1 LLVEIRQTKNQKL
14 KTKNKQQAPS
24 NKEQTTLKSYIMKP
38 LKFLAFFI
46 IPMGLII
53 AAVPQNKTKPYKL
66 TADQLLGEANA
77 RTQYITP
84 ETVADLIVKKD
95 PSFQLIDVRNKDDF
109 EKFSL
114 PGAINIPV
122 SDLLSDKY
130 SDVLN
135 QDVKMNIFYSNGT
148 ITANEAWMVTRQLG
162 YKNNFV
168 LEGGL
173 NYWFD
178 AILNPQKPASTSPD
192 EEFAK
197 YDFRLSAG
205 KALGGGMTVQS
216 NQTQSTETAKPAI
229 QSAPKKKKA
238 AGGC

>member
-1 LLVEIRQTKNQKL
+1 
-14 KTKNKQQAPS
+14 
-24 NKEQTTLKSYIMKP
+24 MKP
-38 LKFLAFFI
+38 RTLLALFI

-66 TADQLLGEANA
+66 TAAQLLSEANT
-77 RTQYITP
+77 RTQYVTP
-84 ETVADLIVKKD
+84 EVVADMVVKKD
-95 PSFQLIDVRNKDDF
+95 PSLRLIDVRSQEEF
-109 EKFSL
+109 EKYSL
-114 PGAINIPV
+114 PGAINIPA

-130 SDVLN
+130 TDILN
-135 QDVKMNIFYSNGT
+135 QDVKMNVFYSNGSLV
-148 ITANEAWMVTRQLG
+148 ANEAWMITRQLG
-162 YKNNFV
+162 YTNNFV

-197 YDFRLSAG
+197 YDFRKSAG
-205 KALGGGMTVQS
+205 QALGGGGPVQV
-216 NQTQSTETAKPAI
+216 TQEPAATSAKPAI
-229 QSAPKKKKA
+229 MPIPKKKRA

>member
-1 LLVEIRQTKNQKL
+1 
-14 KTKNKQQAPS
+14 
-24 NKEQTTLKSYIMKP
+24 MKP
-38 LKFLAFFI
+38 LKLLALFI

-66 TADQLLGEANA
+66 TADQLLDEAST
-77 RTQYITP
+77 RTQYIAP
-84 ETVADLIVKKD
+84 ETVADMIIKKD
-95 PSFQLIDVRNKDDF
+95 PSFQLIDVRNQDDF

-114 PGAINIPV
+114 LGAINIPM

-130 SDVLN
+130 TDVLN
-135 QDVKMNIFYSNGT
+135 QDVKINIFYSNAT

-205 KALGGGMTVQS
+205 KALGGGTTIQS
-216 NQTQSTETAKPAI
+216 NQTRSPASVKPPL

>member
-1 LLVEIRQTKNQKL
+1 
-14 KTKNKQQAPS
+14 
-24 NKEQTTLKSYIMKP
+24 MKP
-38 LKFLAFFI
+38 LKLLALFI

-66 TADQLLGEANA
+66 TADELLAEAKT

-84 ETVADLIVKKD
+84 ETVADMIVKKD
-95 PSFQLIDVRNKDDF
+95 PTLRLIDVRSQDEF

-114 PGAINIPV
+114 PGSLNIPI

-130 SDVLN
+130 TDILN
-135 QDVKMNIFYSNGT
+135 QDVKMNVFYSNGSL
-148 ITANEAWMVTRQLG
+148 TANEAWMVTRQLG
-162 YKNNFV
+162 YKNNYV

-178 AILNPQKPASTSPD
+178 AIINPQKPASTSSD
-192 EEFAK
+192 EEFAR
-197 YDFRLSAG
+197 YDFRKSAG
-205 KALGGGMTVQS
+205 SALGGGGVVQS
-216 NQTQSTETAKPAI
+216 AQNSPASNVKPAVTGV
-229 QSAPKKKKA
+229 AKKKKA